1 MKGGEVMEIRI
12 NDNSVEI
19 EGYVNAV
26 ERLSKPLPSR
36 TGEFVERICKG
47 AFERALQRNND
58 VRFLLNH
65 NWTKD
70 LGGTKDG
77 NVELREDNIGLHIRA
92 TVNNAEAVEKARR
105 GDLVG
110 FSFGFDDRDVDEHS
124 ENGMRTRDVK
134 DLDLYEI
141 SVLDRRK
148 TPAYD
153 GTLINVRDSEGQQEK
168 MIYFSETF
176 ADEINITDTTQKR
189 EQPEETTPDYSEAE
203 TIISEMKGE
212 N

>member
-1 MKGGEVMEIRI
+1 MYIRI
-12 NDNSVEI
+12 TDNTVEI

-36 TGEFVERICKG
+36 RGDFLERIRKG
-47 AFERALQRNND
+47 AFERALKRNDD

-65 NWTKD
+65 NWNRD

-77 NVELREDNIGLHIRA
+77 NVELTEDNIGLHIRA
-92 TVNNAEAVEKARR
+92 TISDAEAVQKAKR
-105 GDLVG
+105 GELIG
-110 FSFGFDDRDVDEHS
+110 FSFGFEDRDVDEQS
-124 ENGMRTRDVK
+124 ENGMMTRNVN

-141 SVLDRRK
+141 SVLDRTK

-153 GTLINVRDSEGQQEK
+153 GTLINVRDSEGEQAK
-168 MIYFSETF
+168 KIYFGETF
-176 ADEINITDTTQKR
+176 ADEINIKNDAKTEVR
-189 EQPEETTPDYSEAE
+189 EKSEEKPIDYSEAE
-203 TIISEMKGE
+203 KIISEMKGE

>member
-1 MKGGEVMEIRI
+1 MEIRI
-12 NDNSVEI
+12 KDNTVEI

-36 TGEFVERICKG
+36 TGEFVERIRKG
-47 AFERALQRNND
+47 AFERALQRNDD

-65 NWTKD
+65 NWQKD

-124 ENGMRTRDVK
+124 ENGMRTRDVN

-189 EQPEETTPDYSEAE
+189 EQPEEKTPDYSEAE

>member
-1 MKGGEVMEIRI
+1 MEIRI
-12 NDNSVEI
+12 KEDSVEI

-36 TGEFVERICKG
+36 TGKFVERICKG
-47 AFERALQRNND
+47 AFQRALQRNDN
-58 VRFLLNH
+58 VRLLYNH
-65 NWTKD
+65 NWSRD

-77 NVELREDNIGLHIRA
+77 NVELSEDNIGLKILA
-92 TVNNAEAVEKARR
+92 TVKDAETVQEARR
-105 GDLVG
+105 GNLVG
-110 FSFGFDDRDVDEHS
+110 FSFGFEDRDVDEHS

-134 DLDLYEI
+134 DMDLYEI
-141 SVLDRRK
+141 SILDRRK

-168 MIYFSETF
+168 RIYFSETF
-176 ADEINITDTTQKR
+176 ADEIKITGNTERR
-189 EQPEETTPDYSEAE
+189 EQPDEEKAPDYSEAE
-203 TIISEMKGE
+203 KIISEMKGE

>member
-1 MKGGEVMEIRI
+1 MEIRI
-12 NDNSVEI
+12 KDDSVEI

-26 ERLSKPLPSR
+26 ERLSKPLHSR

-47 AFERALQRNND
+47 AFQRALQRNDN
-58 VRFLLNH
+58 VRLLYNH
-65 NWTKD
+65 NWSRD

-77 NVELREDNIGLHIRA
+77 NVELSEDNIGLRIRA
-92 TVNNAEAVEKARR
+92 TVKDAETVENARR
-105 GDLVG
+105 GNLVG

-134 DLDLYEI
+134 DMDLYEI
-141 SVLDRRK
+141 SILDRKK

-153 GTLINVRDSEGQQEK
+153 GTLINVRDKDGQQEK
-168 MIYFSETF
+168 RIYFGDTF
-176 ADEINITDTTQKR
+176 VDEIKISNTTERR
-189 EQPEETTPDYSEAE
+189 EQPEEKAPDYSEAE
-203 TIISEMKGE
+203 KIISEMKGE

>member
-1 MKGGEVMEIRI
+1 MKIRI
-12 NDNSVEI
+12 KEDSVEI

-26 ERLSKPLPSR
+26 ERLSKPLFSR

-47 AFERALQRNND
+47 AFQRALQRNDN
-58 VRFLLNH
+58 VRLLYNH
-65 NWTKD
+65 NWSRD

-77 NVELREDNIGLHIRA
+77 NVELSEDNIGLRIRA
-92 TVNNAEAVEKARR
+92 TVKDAETVENARR
-105 GDLVG
+105 GNLVG
-110 FSFGFDDRDVDEHS
+110 FSFGFEDRDVDEHS

-134 DLDLYEI
+134 DMDLYEI
-141 SVLDRRK
+141 SILDRKK

-168 MIYFSETF
+168 RIYFGDTF
-176 ADEINITDTTQKR
+176 VDEIKISNTTERR
-189 EQPEETTPDYSEAE
+189 EQPEEKAPDYSEAE
-203 TIISEMKGE
+203 KIISEMKGE

>member
-1 MKGGEVMEIRI
+1 MEIRI
-12 NDNSVEI
+12 KDNTVEI

-36 TGEFVERICKG
+36 TGEFVERIRKG
-47 AFERALQRNND
+47 AFERALQRNDD

-65 NWTKD
+65 NWQKD

-105 GDLVG
+105 GDLIG

>member
-1 MKGGEVMEIRI
+1 MEIRI
-12 NDNSVEI
+12 KDVSVEI

-26 ERLSKPLPSR
+26 ERLSKPLFSR

-47 AFERALQRNND
+47 AFQRALQRNDN
-58 VRFLLNH
+58 VRLLYNH
-65 NWTKD
+65 NWSRD

-77 NVELREDNIGLHIRA
+77 NVELSEDNIGLRIRA
-92 TVNNAEAVEKARR
+92 TVKDAETVENARR
-105 GDLVG
+105 GNLVG
-110 FSFGFDDRDVDEHS
+110 FSFGFEDRDVDEHS

-134 DLDLYEI
+134 DMDLYEI
-141 SVLDRRK
+141 SILDRKK

-168 MIYFSETF
+168 RIYFSELF
-176 ADEINITDTTQKR
+176 ADEIKITGNTERR
-189 EQPEETTPDYSEAE
+189 EQPEEKAPDYSAAE
-203 TIISEMKGE
+203 KIISEMKGE

>member
-1 MKGGEVMEIRI
+1 MEIRI
-12 NDNSVEI
+12 KEDSVEI

-26 ERLSKPLPSR
+26 ERLSKPLPPR

-47 AFERALQRNND
+47 AFQRALQRNDN
-58 VRFLLNH
+58 VRLLYNH
-65 NWTKD
+65 NWSRD

-77 NVELREDNIGLHIRA
+77 NVELSEDNIGLKIRA
-92 TVNNAEAVEKARR
+92 TVKDAETVQEARR
-105 GDLVG
+105 GNLVG
-110 FSFGFDDRDVDEHS
+110 FSFGFEDRDVDEHS

-134 DLDLYEI
+134 DMDLYEI
-141 SVLDRRK
+141 SILDRKK

-168 MIYFSETF
+168 RIYFSELF
-176 ADEINITDTTQKR
+176 ADEIKITGNTERR
-189 EQPEETTPDYSEAE
+189 EQPEEKAPDYSEAE
-203 TIISEMKGE
+203 KIISEMKGE

>member
-1 MKGGEVMEIRI
+1 MEIRI
-12 NDNSVEI
+12 KDNTVEI

-36 TGEFVERICKG
+36 TGEFVERIRKG
-47 AFERALQRNND
+47 AFERALQRNDD

-65 NWTKD
+65 NWQKD

-105 GDLVG
+105 GDLIG

-124 ENGMRTRDVK
+124 ENGMRTRDVN

-189 EQPEETTPDYSEAE
+189 EQPEEKTPDYSEAE

>member
-1 MKGGEVMEIRI
+1 MEIRI
-12 NDNSVEI
+12 KEDSVEI

-26 ERLSKPLPSR
+26 ERLSKTLHSR

-47 AFERALQRNND
+47 AFQRALQRNDN
-58 VRFLLNH
+58 VRLLYNH
-65 NWTKD
+65 NWSRD

-77 NVELREDNIGLHIRA
+77 NVELSEDNIGLRIRA
-92 TVNNAEAVEKARR
+92 TVKDAETVQEARR
-105 GDLVG
+105 GNLVG

-134 DLDLYEI
+134 DMDLYEI
-141 SVLDRRK
+141 SILDRKK

-153 GTLINVRDSEGQQEK
+153 GTLINVRDAEGQQEK
-168 MIYFSETF
+168 RIYFSDIF
-176 ADEINITDTTQKR
+176 ADEIKITGNTERR
-189 EQPEETTPDYSEAE
+189 EQSEEKAPDYSEAE
-203 TIISEMKGE
+203 KIISEMKGE

>member
-1 MKGGEVMEIRI
+1 MEIRI
-12 NDNSVEI
+12 KEDSVEI

-47 AFERALQRNND
+47 AFQRALQRNDN
-58 VRFLLNH
+58 VRLLYNH
-65 NWTKD
+65 NWSRD

-77 NVELREDNIGLHIRA
+77 NVELSEDNIGLKIRA
-92 TVNNAEAVEKARR
+92 TVMDTETVQEARR
-105 GDLVG
+105 GNLVG
-110 FSFGFDDRDVDEHS
+110 FSFGFEDRDVDEHS

-134 DLDLYEI
+134 DMDLYEI
-141 SVLDRRK
+141 SILDRRK

-168 MIYFSETF
+168 RIYFSETF
-176 ADEINITDTTQKR
+176 ADEIKITGNTERR
-189 EQPEETTPDYSEAE
+189 EQPDEGKAPDYSEAE
-203 TIISEMKGE
+203 KIISEMKGE

>member
-1 MKGGEVMEIRI
+1 MEIRI
-12 NDNSVEI
+12 KEDSVEI

-36 TGEFVERICKG
+36 TGEFVERIRKG
-47 AFERALQRNND
+47 AFERALQRNDD

-65 NWTKD
+65 NWQKD

-124 ENGMRTRDVK
+124 ENGMRTRDVN

-189 EQPEETTPDYSEAE
+189 EQPEEKTPDYSEAE

>member
-1 MKGGEVMEIRI
+1 MEIRI
-12 NDNSVEI
+12 KDDSVEI

-26 ERLSKPLPSR
+26 ERLSKPLHSR

-47 AFERALQRNND
+47 AFQRALQRNDN
-58 VRFLLNH
+58 VRLLYNH
-65 NWTKD
+65 NWSRD

-77 NVELREDNIGLHIRA
+77 NVELSEDNIGLRIRA
-92 TVNNAEAVEKARR
+92 TVKDAETVENARR
-105 GDLVG
+105 GNLVG

-134 DLDLYEI
+134 DMDLYEI
-141 SVLDRRK
+141 SILDRKK

-153 GTLINVRDSEGQQEK
+153 GTLINVRDTDGQQK
-168 MIYFSETF
+168 KRIYFGDTF
-176 ADEINITDTTQKR
+176 VDEIKISNTTERR
-189 EQPEETTPDYSEAE
+189 EQPEEKAPDYSEAE
-203 TIISEMKGE
+203 KIISEMKGE

>member
-1 MKGGEVMEIRI
+1 MEIRI
-12 NDNSVEI
+12 KEDSVEI

-47 AFERALQRNND
+47 AFQRALQRNDN
-58 VRFLLNH
+58 VRLLYNH
-65 NWTKD
+65 NWSRD

-77 NVELREDNIGLHIRA
+77 NVELTEDNIGLRIRA
-92 TVNNAEAVEKARR
+92 TVKDAETVQEARR
-105 GDLVG
+105 GNLVG
-110 FSFGFDDRDVDEHS
+110 FSFGFEDRDVDEHS

-134 DLDLYEI
+134 DMDLYEI
-141 SVLDRRK
+141 SILDRKK

-153 GTLINVRDSEGQQEK
+153 GTLINVRDSDGQQEK
-168 MIYFSETF
+168 RIYFSEIF
-176 ADEINITDTTQKR
+176 ADEIKITGNTERR
-189 EQPEETTPDYSEAE
+189 EQPEEVKAPDYSEVE
-203 TIISEMKGE
+203 KIISEMKGE